1 MTTDNNFNEPG
12 FTSALPIYSLQTR
25 CPQNNSGFSFA
36 MAGTTG
42 QQGMKHFVRTM
53 YDSRHEIESV
63 SDFIVVASYVGV
75 ASEHACIN

>member
-12 FTSALPIYSLQTR
+12 FTLALPIYSLQTR
-25 CPQNNSGFSFA
+25 CPRNNSGFSFD

-53 YDSRHEIESV
+53 YDS
-63 SDFIVVASYVGV
+63 
-75 ASEHACIN
+75 